1 MYHLGDLLR
10 SVSFFKDADT
20 EFLHEI
26 VPLLQFEVYLQD
38 EVVIKGGKRGNK
50 MFFIEHG
57 IVEVV
62 NASGHVT
69 AILGKGNHFG
79 GLISQRLLINHFCCS
94 FSIKLHVWIPSVLL
108 ITLLLFHLLLI
119 L

>member
-10 SVSFFKDADT
+10 SVSFFKDADI

-26 VPLLQFEVYLQD
+26 VPLLQFEVYLPD
-38 EVVIKGGKRGNK
+38 EIVIKGGKKGNK

-79 GLISQRLLINHFCCS
+79 GLTSL
-94 FSIKLHVWIPSVLL
+94 
-108 ITLLLFHLLLI
+108 HLLLNRFCGSFSK
-119 L
+119 